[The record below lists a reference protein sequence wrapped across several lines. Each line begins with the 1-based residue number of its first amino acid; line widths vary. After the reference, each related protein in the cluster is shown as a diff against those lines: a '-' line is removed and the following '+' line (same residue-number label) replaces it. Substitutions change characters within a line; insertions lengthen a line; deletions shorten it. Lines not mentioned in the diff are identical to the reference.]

1 MQFIWN
7 EKARENVYPI
17 ELFDTMVANRKIRAC
32 LHSWLDMLMESQHIL
47 EIPQSK
53 VAGLVRNSRET
64 IRRLPITSD
73 AKLRLR
79 DLAKLCLVL
88 SRSFSRP
95 TELTGS
101 LANINKADQ
110 LIRHVIPRVDA
121 GDSPTVAARSF
132 STPMSGAEQ
141 MDIHVPAGKASRC
154 LPGAAGAAA
163 HQ

>member
-1 MQFIWN
+1 MGDLLGRPRERVSYLAYPNLFGTKSL
-7 EKARENVYPI
+7 EKK
-17 ELFDTMVANRKIRAC
+17 KISM
-32 LHSWLDMLMESQHIL
+32 H
-47 EIPQSK
+47 

-110 LIRHVIPRVDA
+110 LIRHVIPQVDA